1 MNALPYGVTEK
12 ERLAF
17 VWASLKLRLYI
28 EGDRFLVRTDH
39 DCLRWMLNIE
49 GSGSPHLAL

>member
-12 ERLAF
+12 ERLAL

-49 GSGSPHLAL
+49 SSGSPHLAL